1 MFPKIGLA
9 LGGGGARG
17 FAHIG
22 ILKVLERHHIK
33 VNYLSGTSMGGI
45 IAAAYAA
52 GYSPTDLENEAR
64 KKTQTSELIKL
75 IDPVPPRRG
84 LLKGNRV
91 QDYLTDLLGDC
102 KSFEDLEIPLVLNAV
117 DLNSGELIYFSHG
130 DLLPAL
136 FATICIPGVFPPIQY
151 QGRCLVDG
159 GVLNNLPIQPIR
171 ALGADIVIAVDV
183 ESQFSC
189 QSAESNTKSGWPF
202 SLTKF
207 LFDLQKA
214 EFLMVSKLTQI
225 HLKDNPAD
233 ILIQPLIPDDIN
245 FIFGFPKGMSALEAG
260 ESAGEQAIPTI
271 LEYLNEYSVN

>member
-171 ALGADIVIAVDV
+171 TLGADIVIAVDV